1 MGQGEHPSKLTQLW
15 LGHRYGQI
23 TFLSDDDDYDVL
35 RWAEHRWRLW
45 LWSLNEWMDG
55 RLLLL
60 FYPAKREE
68 YEVYYGRI
76 GNGKCESC
84 WMVLE
89 MGMKNFPG
97 GIILIPLVKY
107 LTFWFRRQ
115 VNYLYELIG
124 IIQINFS
131 SENFT
136 GQWKLWTIHSTYFI
150 SLCFVKKSTILAV
163 LQI

>member
-1 MGQGEHPSKLTQLW
+1 MTWPSIW
-15 LGHRYGQI
+15 
-23 TFLSDDDDYDVL
+23 SDNVPL
-35 RWAEHRWRLW
+35 RWWW
-45 LWSLNEWMDG
+45 LWCATLSGTSLKIMTLKSEWMDG
-55 RLLLL
+55 WTPPSVILSCEKGGIWSVLRSDWEWKMRVL
-60 FYPAKREE
+60 FD
-68 YEVYYGRI
+68 GS
-76 GNGKCESC
+76 GNGNE
-84 WMVLE
+84 
-89 MGMKNFPG
+89 NFPR

-150 SLCFVKKSTILAV
+150 SLCFVKKKCTILAV